1 MFVLR
6 CSNPTSVALSPNDVF
21 SLTAGM
27 QLSKSY
33 GRVEE
38 YHRGIKQFVGIE
50 LAQVRS
56 NQEQRNHIV
65 SGQDRI
71 GLKLKLKLSGRLSV
85 HTYLILDLCRRSFL

>member
-6 CSNPTSVALSPNDVF
+6 CSNPTSVALSPNVF
-21 SLTAGM
+21 SLTAGI

-71 GLKLKLKLSGRLSV
+71 GLKLELKLSGRLSV